1 MRAFRVSPEK
11 TSGKSIRTAVA
22 VLQAGGIVAF
32 PTETVYGLCVD
43 PANEKAV
50 RRLYELKGRDAD
62 KACAH
67 LIRGRQDA
75 EQLSGGLPPPAA
87 RLADAFWPG
96 PLTLVVPGL
105 EQATI
110 GLRYSSVPLA
120 RALPRAFAGPL
131 LQTSANRSGKPAALN
146 PAGILKA
153 FPEGV
158 DLVLDAGRTPGGEAS
173 TVVDCNG
180 PVFRILR
187 EAAITAEEIEAEAVE
202 RILIVCTGNICRSPT
217 AEVMVRDRLAAR
229 LELSPSELS
238 RHAFEVSSCG
248 TQGWEGAP
256 ATAEAFRAAKTLG
269 YDLNPHEGRLCSPEI
284 LGSSHRV
291 WVMGHAHRD
300 ELRPYFQD
308 RPEALELYDPT
319 GEDVQDPYQQPRR
332 IYKRVAK
339 KLDEIAAARVNQL
352 VPGVA

>member
-1 MRAFRVSPEK
+1 K

-50 RRLYELKGRDAD
+50 RRLYELKGRATA

-67 LIRGRQDA
+67 LIGGRQDA
-75 EQLSGGLPPPAA
+75 EELSGGLPAPAA

-96 PLTLVVPGL
+96 PLTLVVPGR
-105 EQATI
+105 EQEKI
-110 GLRYSSVPLA
+110 GLRFSSVPLA

-131 LQTSANRSGKPAALN
+131 LQTSANRSGEPAALN

-153 FPEGV
+153 FADGV

-173 TVVDCNG
+173 TVVDCDG
-180 PVFRILR
+180 PVFRVVR

-229 LELSPSELS
+229 LDLPSCQLA
-238 RHAFEVSSCG
+238 RHAFEISSCG
-248 TQGWEGAP
+248 THGWEGSP
-256 ATAEAFRAAKTLG
+256 ATAEAFRAAKALG
-269 YDLNPHEGRLCSPEI
+269 YDLEPHEGRLCAPEI

-291 WVMGHAHRD
+291 WVMEQSHWD
-300 ELRPYFQD
+300 ELRPYFQE
-308 RPEALELYDPT
+308 RPDVLEFYDPA

-332 IYKRVAK
+332 IYKKVAK
-339 KLDEIAAARVNQL
+339 KMDEIAATRVNQL